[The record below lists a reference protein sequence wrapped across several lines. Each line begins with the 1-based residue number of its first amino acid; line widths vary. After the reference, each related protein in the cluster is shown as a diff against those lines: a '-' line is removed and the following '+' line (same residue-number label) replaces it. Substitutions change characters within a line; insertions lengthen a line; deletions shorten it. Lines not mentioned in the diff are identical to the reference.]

1 MEVTQLNT
9 EEKERH
15 RCLKEWPEKNRS
27 VRVTK
32 SVIFPGDYGFALNG
46 GEIYKVPAD
55 CPLPETLRL
64 YSEP

>member
-1 MEVTQLNT
+1 MFKGIAG
-9 EEKERH
+9 KEQ
-15 RCLKEWPEKNRS
+15 
-27 VRVTK
+27 VRPVTK